1 MTFKMH
7 TIFIS
12 LLAIFFG
19 ILPSSSH
26 AVGNLH
32 LGGTELHPSIS
43 ISYSYDDN
51 VYLNDDKNIEK
62 VGDSLTIISP
72 SLELKRVHDER
83 VFLLSYKADIYR
95 YNDQT
100 KEDSEN
106 HTATAFLDTRFPAG
120 LKLRLRDTFVKTA
133 EPASSEL
140 TEKDERMQNL
150 FEVAISSNVFDRLVF
165 ELSYGGTIHDYK
177 EDANKNQDR
186 RENTY
191 GGQLFL
197 KLLPKTSVFL
207 EYKRGEIVYDTVIA
221 GDERDSAYDAYGVGL
236 KGQITS
242 KLNVDIMGGYQE
254 RKYESSAKT
263 DFRSEIASVSINYD
277 FSNFTKFSL
286 TGARK
291 TQESFFMDLTGSS
304 SNYFV
309 DNRISLNIDY
319 KMTYKVS
326 VNLNS
331 YYGVNDYSDDIDRK
345 DSLSGVNLNLNY
357 NVKPWFAIG
366 AGYGYMQR
374 DSDLDP
380 LLYSEDYQVN
390 RYSLNL
396 SAVF

>member
-1 MTFKMH
+1 MH